1 MRAPILVE
9 ARPNARWSVDFIH
22 DQLSNGRR
30 FRILNVI
37 DDVTKECLAAIADTS
52 ISGRRAARELDAVV
66 AWRGNPELIV
76 SDHGTEFT
84 STAMLAWA
92 QSSRVAWHFIAPG
105 KPMQNG
111 VCEAFNDAI
120 THSPLPPGAIS
131 ESMVDMDR
139 SDLQQLSKE
148 QLIELVLRLQRPDK
162 NSRTSSKPPST
173 DKKERRENSRPGGA
187 KLGHEPHNRRLADNP
202 DEFRDH
208 MPSVCEA
215 CGGAF
220 SLDAERE
227 LIGEYDEIEIP
238 PVKPYVIRHRRFACR
253 CGHCGVAAK
262 APAPAVATTTPFG
275 PRIHALAIYLK
286 GFQALSYER
295 LRGLFGDGFG
305 LDVSEGAL
313 MNMFI
318 RSHAKFQIEASRAK
332 AILRAA
338 KIVAS
343 DETGV
348 RIEGTNSYHWVF
360 HCKDAV
366 VHQPDYSRAARVVDE
381 MMAGHEPEVWISD
394 RYSAQQ
400 KHGERHQTC
409 LAHLARDAAFAFEH
423 GSDDLPFRFK
433 LWLQKAFDLA
443 RAIAD
448 FAASTLARK
457 KRELEKQLEVLL
469 ASPTGCDLA
478 RELQAKI
485 GRARDQLLTFCDYPG
500 QVDPT
505 NNTSERKLRPC
516 VIQRK
521 VTNGY
526 RAMWAAEAEAD
537 VRTTVDTARLNGAN
551 RFDVILA
558 ALA

>member
-1 MRAPILVE
+1 M
-9 ARPNARWSVDFIH
+9 
-22 DQLSNGRR
+22 
-30 FRILNVI
+30 
-37 DDVTKECLAAIADTS
+37 
-52 ISGRRAARELDAVV
+52 
-66 AWRGNPELIV
+66 
-76 SDHGTEFT
+76 
-84 STAMLAWA
+84 
-92 QSSRVAWHFIAPG
+92 
-105 KPMQNG
+105 
-111 VCEAFNDAI
+111 
-120 THSPLPPGAIS
+120 
-131 ESMVDMDR
+131 
-139 SDLQQLSKE
+139 QQLSKD

-162 NSRTSSKPPST
+162 NSGTSSKPPST
-173 DKKERRENSRPGGA
+173 DKKEKRENSRPGGA
-187 KLGHEPHNRRLADNP
+187 KPGHEPHNRRLADNP

-208 MPSVCEA
+208 MPSACEQ
-215 CGGAF
+215 CGGSF
-220 SLDAERE
+220 SSDADRE

-238 PVKPYVIRHRRFACR
+238 QVKPYVVRHRRFACR
-253 CGHCGVAAK
+253 CRHCGVEAK

-295 LRGLFGDGFG
+295 LRGMFRDAFG
-305 LDVSEGAL
+305 LSVSEGAL

-318 RSHAKFQIEASRAK
+318 RSHSRFKIEAERAK

-338 KIVAS
+338 RVVAS

-366 VHQPDYSRAARVVDE
+366 VHQPDYSRAARVVDD
-381 MMAGHEPEVWISD
+381 MMAGHVPKVWISD

-400 KHGERHQTC
+400 THGKRHQTC
-409 LAHLARDAAFAFEH
+409 LAHLARDTAFALEH
-423 GSDDLPFRFK
+423 GADDLPLRFK
-433 LWLQKAFDLA
+433 LWFGRAFDLA

-457 KRELEKQLEVLL
+457 KRELERQLEVLL
-469 ASPTGCDLA
+469 IAPTRCDLA
-478 RELQAKI
+478 QQLQAKI

-500 QVDPT
+500 EVDVT

-537 VRTTVDTARLNGAN
+537 VRTAIDTARLKGAN
-551 RFDVILA
+551 PFSVIVTTLA
-558 ALA
+558 

>member
-1 MRAPILVE
+1 
-9 ARPNARWSVDFIH
+9 
-22 DQLSNGRR
+22 
-30 FRILNVI
+30 
-37 DDVTKECLAAIADTS
+37 
-52 ISGRRAARELDAVV
+52 
-66 AWRGNPELIV
+66 
-76 SDHGTEFT
+76 
-84 STAMLAWA
+84 
-92 QSSRVAWHFIAPG
+92 
-105 KPMQNG
+105 
-111 VCEAFNDAI
+111 
-120 THSPLPPGAIS
+120 
-131 ESMVDMDR
+131 
-139 SDLQQLSKE
+139 
-148 QLIELVLRLQRPDK
+148 
-162 NSRTSSKPPST
+162 
-173 DKKERRENSRPGGA
+173 
-187 KLGHEPHNRRLADNP
+187 
-202 DEFRDH
+202 
-208 MPSVCEA
+208 
-215 CGGAF
+215 
-220 SLDAERE
+220 
-227 LIGEYDEIEIP
+227 
-238 PVKPYVIRHRRFACR
+238 
-253 CGHCGVAAK
+253 
-262 APAPAVATTTPFG
+262 VATTTPFG

-295 LRGLFGDGFG
+295 LRGLFGDAFG

-443 RAIAD
+443 RGIAD

-485 GRARDQLLTFCDYPG
+485 GRARPASYLLRLPRPGRSHQQHLGAKTPPVRDPAKSDQRLPRHVGRRSRSRCANNRRHRKAQRRQSLRRHPRRPRLTPPPFATP
-500 QVDPT
+500 PLK
-505 NNTSERKLRPC
+505 SER
-516 VIQRK
+516 
-521 VTNGY
+521 G
-526 RAMWAAEAEAD
+526 
-537 VRTTVDTARLNGAN
+537 G
-551 RFDVILA
+551 
-558 ALA
+558 

>member
-1 MRAPILVE
+1 
-9 ARPNARWSVDFIH
+9 
-22 DQLSNGRR
+22 
-30 FRILNVI
+30 
-37 DDVTKECLAAIADTS
+37 
-52 ISGRRAARELDAVV
+52 
-66 AWRGNPELIV
+66 
-76 SDHGTEFT
+76 
-84 STAMLAWA
+84 
-92 QSSRVAWHFIAPG
+92 
-105 KPMQNG
+105 
-111 VCEAFNDAI
+111 
-120 THSPLPPGAIS
+120 
-131 ESMVDMDR
+131 MDR
-139 SDLQQLSKE
+139 TDLQRLSKE
-148 QLIELVLRLQRPDK
+148 QLIELVLQLQRPEK
-162 NSRTSSKPPST
+162 TSRTSSKPPST
-173 DKKERRENSRPGGA
+173 DKKEKRENSRPGGA
-187 KLGHEPHNRRLADNP
+187 KPGHDPHNRRLADNP
-202 DEFRDH
+202 DEIRDH
-208 MPSVCEA
+208 MPIVCER

-220 SLDAERE
+220 SADADRE

-253 CGHCGVAAK
+253 CGRCGVEAK

-295 LRGLFGDGFG
+295 LRGMFRDAFG

-318 RSHAKFQIEASRAK
+318 RSHARFKIEAGKAK
-332 AILRAA
+332 AILRLA
-338 KIVAS
+338 KVVAS

-381 MMAGHEPEVWISD
+381 MMAGHVPAVWISD

-400 KHGERHQTC
+400 GHGGRHQTC
-409 LAHLARDAAFAFEH
+409 LAHLARDTAFAFEH

-433 LWLQKAFDLA
+433 LWLGKAFHLA

-457 KRELEKQLEVLL
+457 KRELEKQLEALL
-469 ASPTGCDLA
+469 AAPTRCDLA

-485 GRARDQLLTFCDYPG
+485 RRARGQLLTFCDYPG
-500 QVDPT
+500 ELDVT

-537 VRTTVDTARLNGAN
+537 VRTTIDTARLKGAN
-551 RFDVILA
+551 PFDVIITTLA
-558 ALA
+558 